1 MSPKSKAG
9 AKEGVRSFEPL
20 PRGHHGLTPEQ
31 VRSSQRER
39 LLRAML
45 ASVAERGYAATTVP
59 QVVADARVSRNAF
72 YELFNDKEDCFIA
85 LCDEEAADL
94 IAVTRDTGDARDWVT
109 AVRQG
114 VGHYLRWW
122 QEREEFT
129 RAYFVELPTAGA
141 RAMEQRDRA
150 YEPFR
155 QVFRDV
161 GAWARHADPSL
172 PALGELTVRLLVIS
186 TTELIAEEVRAGRGG
201 RLVELEDELAGHTLR
216 MLS

>member
-1 MSPKSKAG
+1 MRAASS
-9 AKEGVRSFEPL
+9 RY
-20 PRGHHGLTPEQ
+20 PRGHHGLTPEE

-45 ASVAERGYAATTVP
+45 SSVAKRGYAATTVP

-72 YELFNDKEDCFIA
+72 YALFHDKEDCFIA

-94 IAVTRDTGDARDWVT
+94 VAVVRDIGDAEDWEA
-109 AVRQG
+109 AVRLG
-114 VGHYLRWW
+114 VRRYLRWW
-122 QEREEFT
+122 QDRQEFT

-155 QVFRDV
+155 QLFRDV
-161 GAWARHADPSL
+161 GEWARAGDPACR
-172 PALGELTVRLLVIS
+172 PCRT
-186 TTELIAEEVRAGRGG
+186 
-201 RLVELEDELAGHTLR
+201 
-216 MLS
+216 

>member
-1 MSPKSKAG
+1 MSPNL
-9 AKEGVRSFEPL
+9 KEGARGFEPL
-20 PRGHHGLTPEQ
+20 PRGHHGLTPEE

-45 ASVAERGYAATTVP
+45 SSVARRGYAATTVP

-72 YELFNDKEDCFIA
+72 YEFFNDKEDCFIA

-94 IAVTRDTGDARDWVT
+94 IAVTREIGDAGDWET
-109 AVRQG
+109 AVRLG
-114 VGHYLRWW
+114 VRRYLRWW
-122 QEREEFT
+122 QDRQEFT

-155 QVFRDV
+155 QLFRDV
-161 GAWARHADPSL
+161 GAWARAADAGL
-172 PALGELTVRLLVIS
+172 PPLSELTVRLLVIS
-186 TTELIAEEVRAGRGG
+186 TTELLAEEVRAGRGDG
-201 RLVELEDELAGHTLR
+201 LTELEDGLADYTVGL
-216 MLS
+216 LSR

>member
-1 MSPKSKAG
+1 MSPKDKTEAP
-9 AKEGVRSFEPL
+9 EGVRSFEPL

-45 ASVAERGYAATTVP
+45 ASVAEHGYASTTVP
-59 QVVADARVSRNAF
+59 QVVASARVSRNAF
-72 YELFNDKEDCFIA
+72 YEFFNDKEDCFIA

-94 IAVTRDTGDARDWVT
+94 IAVMRDTGDARDWIT
-109 AVRQG
+109 AVRRG
-114 VGHYLRWW
+114 VGRYLRWW
-122 QEREEFT
+122 QAREEFT

-141 RAMEQRDRA
+141 RAVEQRDRA

-155 QVFRDV
+155 ELFRDV
-161 GAWARHADPSL
+161 GVWARHADPSL
-172 PALGELTVRLLVIS
+172 PPLDELTVRLLVIS
-186 TTELIAEEVRAGRGG
+186 ITELIAQEVRAGRGD
-201 RLVELEDELAGHTLR
+201 RLVELEEDLAGHTVR